1 MTSEDIYRV
10 LLKAYPRRYRR
21 RYEEAMAQHFRD
33 QLRAADTSSKRV
45 SLWFC
50 TLADLARSVPA
61 RHLEPRRDGPYGYS
75 ECARRALWMA
85 VNEAGWSAQ
94 GYVGILRLGG
104 AEVGLEHLLLGTL
117 RSDPELATVLLG
129 SNGTETIARSIQIEQ
144 AHTGVAL
151 RSEER
156 ARMPF
161 SRGCKKA
168 LGKAAQEAQDSG
180 VMVSSRHVL
189 LGILYYD
196 TSLAAR
202 VLRKHAVDLSCLRSI
217 SEPDSGGPKK
227 GC

>member
-10 LLKAYPRRYRR
+10 LLKAYPLRYRR
-21 RYEEAMAQHFRD
+21 KYEGAMAQYFRD
-33 QLRAADTSSKRV
+33 QLRAADTCSKRV
-45 SLWFC
+45 GLWYR
-50 TLADLARSVPA
+50 TLADLARSIPA

-75 ECARRALWMA
+75 ESARRAIWMA
-85 VNEAGWSAQ
+85 QNEAATLAQ

-144 AHTGVAL
+144 AHSGIVL
-151 RSEER
+151 CPEER
-156 ARMPF
+156 ARIPL
-161 SRGCKKA
+161 SQSCKKA
-168 LGKAAQEAQDSG
+168 LGRAAQEAQDSG
-180 VMVSSRHVL
+180 VMVSSHHVL

-202 VLRKHAVDLSCLRSI
+202 VLRKHAVDLSCLRPI
-217 SEPDSGGPKK
+217 PDRNSGGAKD
-227 GC
+227 